1 MKGLL
6 FIRLYVKEITLDPV
20 SLMDGFCSYGLNCL
34 GGGVGGFVGECDRRR
49 CLGLMVGWIG
59 ARGERKV
66 RIACFMYVSLAM
78 WLG

>member
-1 MKGLL
+1 MARLVRFKLSGKG
-6 FIRLYVKEITLDPV
+6 
-20 SLMDGFCSYGLNCL
+20 
-34 GGGVGGFVGECDRRR
+34 GGGVEECDRRR
-49 CLGLMVGWIG
+49 CLGWMVVGWIG